1 VQNINSLQF
10 LGADTHHGDL
20 QSARYLV
27 LPIPYEGGVSYGTG
41 TAAAPE
47 AVLRSSAYLELY
59 DEVLDDEPCRH
70 GIVTL
75 APARVEGDH
84 ENVHRD
90 IYEQCK
96 TLFTRKTVPCIIG
109 GDHSISSPVFAALQE
124 LYPTLSCVQ
133 IDAHADLRDHYDGSR
148 FSHASVMARIREL
161 TPDVLQIGIRSMSR
175 EEAELVKRDN
185 LALCTMHEFRGGGF
199 DWRAALASL
208 PDPLYL
214 SFDVDALDWSV
225 IASTGTPEPGG
236 LSWDEAMVLL
246 RAIFCEKTVVGCDI
260 VELATSPT
268 DRNSPFAAAK
278 LLYKMIGLHAQYCL
292 EGSAS

>member
-1 VQNINSLQF
+1 VQNIHSLQF
-10 LGADTHHGDL
+10 LGADTRHGDPH
-20 QSARYLV
+20 SARYLV

-59 DEVLDDEPCRH
+59 DEVVDDEPSRH

-75 APARVEGDH
+75 APLSVEGDH
-84 ENVHRD
+84 ETVHRS

-96 TLFTRKTVPCIIG
+96 TIFNRNTFPCIIG
-109 GDHSISSPVFAALQE
+109 GDHSISNPVFGALQE

-175 EEAELVKRDN
+175 EEAELIKQEH
-185 LALCTMHEFRGGGF
+185 LAVCTMYGFRGGGY

-214 SFDVDALDWSV
+214 SFDVDAMDWSV

-246 RAIFCEKTVVGCDI
+246 HAIFSEKTVVGCDI
-260 VELATSPT
+260 VELAASPT
-268 DRNSPFAAAK
+268 DRNSAFAVAK
-278 LLYKMIGLHAQYCL
+278 LLYKMIGLHA
-292 EGSAS
+292 ATFT